1 LVELWQTN
9 QKFFVL
15 INCQGL
21 GYEIQILESFFLK
34 LKTNQISNKKITLW
48 LKHIKKED
56 SDLLFGFTS
65 KEQKN
70 FFIEILSIRGVGSQ
84 IGMGILNKFSISE
97 VINAIK
103 TQNKKLICS
112 VPGIGQKM
120 SDRLI
125 LELKNKFK
133 SELQFEEEKAKD
145 EFEIKDPEINK
156 MMQDLKLTLQSLN
169 YKNKEINTIMPI
181 IKESTLLAKK
191 EKNLS
196 FENLLKIAK
205 NNLDKD
211 SSNIGRWR
219 SIINKLKINFM
230 SLDTAEKQK
239 LIETHQVHSTDTGSV
254 EVQVAMLSKRISK
267 LSDHLQGNI
276 HDFASRQGLLKMIGK
291 RKRLLSYIKDKNV
304 QRYQELVKKIGIRG
318 WSQLMKKKQSKKKTQ
333 N

>member
-1 LVELWQTN
+1 MISWINGELVESWQTN

-84 IGMGILNKFSISE
+84 IGMGLLNKFSISE
-97 VINAIK
+97 VINAVK
-103 TQNKKLICS
+103 TQNEKLICS

-133 SELQFEEEKAKD
+133 SERQFEEQKAKD

-156 MMQDLKLTLQSLN
+156 IIEDLQLTLQSLN
-169 YKNKEINTIMPI
+169 YKNKEIKTILPI
-181 IKESTLLAKK
+181 IINEVDFPAKK
-191 EKNLS
+191 ENNFS
-196 FENLLKIAK
+196 FENLLKLAM
-205 NNLDKD
+205 NYLDKE
-211 SSNIGRWR
+211 SSNI
-219 SIINKLKINFM
+219 
-230 SLDTAEKQK
+230 
-239 LIETHQVHSTDTGSV
+239 
-254 EVQVAMLSKRISK
+254 
-267 LSDHLQGNI
+267 
-276 HDFASRQGLLKMIGK
+276 AS
-291 RKRLLSYIKDKNV
+291 
-304 QRYQELVKKIGIRG
+304 
-318 WSQLMKKKQSKKKTQ
+318 
-333 N
+333 

>member
-1 LVELWQTN
+1 MISWINGELVELWQTN

-84 IGMGILNKFSISE
+84 IGMGILNKFSIGE

-133 SELQFEEEKAKD
+133 SEIQFEEEAKD

-156 MMQDLKLTLQSLN
+156 LIEDLQLTLQSLN
-169 YKNKEINTIMPI
+169 YKNKEIKTILPI
-181 IKESTLLAKK
+181 IINEVDFLAKK
-191 EKNLS
+191 ENNLS
-196 FENLLKIAK
+196 FENLLKLAM
-205 NNLDKD
+205 NYLDKE
-211 SSNIGRWR
+211 SSNI
-219 SIINKLKINFM
+219 
-230 SLDTAEKQK
+230 
-239 LIETHQVHSTDTGSV
+239 
-254 EVQVAMLSKRISK
+254 
-267 LSDHLQGNI
+267 
-276 HDFASRQGLLKMIGK
+276 AS
-291 RKRLLSYIKDKNV
+291 
-304 QRYQELVKKIGIRG
+304 
-318 WSQLMKKKQSKKKTQ
+318 
-333 N
+333 

>member
-1 LVELWQTN
+1 MISWINGELVELWQTN

-84 IGMGILNKFSISE
+84 IGMGILNKFSINE

-133 SELQFEEEKAKD
+133 SEIQFEEEKAKG
-145 EFEIKDPEINK
+145 EFAIKDPEINK
-156 MMQDLKLTLQSLN
+156 MIEDLQLTLRSLN
-169 YKNKEINTIMPI
+169 YKNKEINTILPI
-181 IKESTLLAKK
+181 IINEIDFLAKK
-191 EKNLS
+191 ENNLL
-196 FENLLKIAK
+196 FENLLKIAM
-205 NNLDKD
+205 NYLDMD
-211 SSNIGRWR
+211 SSNLAR
-219 SIINKLKINFM
+219 
-230 SLDTAEKQK
+230 
-239 LIETHQVHSTDTGSV
+239 
-254 EVQVAMLSKRISK
+254 
-267 LSDHLQGNI
+267 
-276 HDFASRQGLLKMIGK
+276 
-291 RKRLLSYIKDKNV
+291 
-304 QRYQELVKKIGIRG
+304 
-318 WSQLMKKKQSKKKTQ
+318 
-333 N
+333 

>member
-1 LVELWQTN
+1 MISWINGELVESWQTN

-34 LKTNQISNKKITLW
+34 LKTNQISNKNITLW
-48 LKHIKKED
+48 IKHIKKED

-133 SELQFEEEKAKD
+133 SEIQFEEERAKD

-156 MMQDLKLTLQSLN
+156 MIEDLQLTLQSLN
-169 YKNKEINTIMPI
+169 YKNKEIKTILPI
-181 IKESTLLAKK
+181 IINEVDFLAKK
-191 EKNLS
+191 ENNLS
-196 FENLLKIAK
+196 FENLLKLAM
-205 NNLDKD
+205 NYLDKE
-211 SSNIGRWR
+211 SSNI
-219 SIINKLKINFM
+219 
-230 SLDTAEKQK
+230 
-239 LIETHQVHSTDTGSV
+239 
-254 EVQVAMLSKRISK
+254 
-267 LSDHLQGNI
+267 
-276 HDFASRQGLLKMIGK
+276 AS
-291 RKRLLSYIKDKNV
+291 
-304 QRYQELVKKIGIRG
+304 
-318 WSQLMKKKQSKKKTQ
+318 
-333 N
+333 

>member
-1 LVELWQTN
+1 MISWINGELVELWQTN

-15 INCQGL
+15 VNCQGL

-34 LKTNQISNKKITLW
+34 LKTNQISNKKVALW

-70 FFIEILSIRGVGSQ
+70 FFNEILSIRGVGSQ
-84 IGMGILNKFSISE
+84 IGMGILNKFSIGE

-133 SELQFEEEKAKD
+133 SEIQFEEQKAKD

-156 MMQDLKLTLQSLN
+156 MIEDLQLTLQSLN
-169 YKNKEINTIMPI
+169 YKNKEIKTILPI
-181 IKESTLLAKK
+181 IINEVESLAKK
-191 EKNLS
+191 ENNLS
-196 FENLLKIAK
+196 FENLLKLAM
-205 NNLDKD
+205 NYLDKE
-211 SSNIGRWR
+211 SSNI
-219 SIINKLKINFM
+219 
-230 SLDTAEKQK
+230 
-239 LIETHQVHSTDTGSV
+239 
-254 EVQVAMLSKRISK
+254 
-267 LSDHLQGNI
+267 
-276 HDFASRQGLLKMIGK
+276 AS
-291 RKRLLSYIKDKNV
+291 
-304 QRYQELVKKIGIRG
+304 
-318 WSQLMKKKQSKKKTQ
+318 
-333 N
+333 

>member
-1 LVELWQTN
+1 MISWINGELVESWQTN

-84 IGMGILNKFSISE
+84 IGMGILNKFSLSE

-133 SELQFEEEKAKD
+133 SEIQFEEQKAKD

-156 MMQDLKLTLQSLN
+156 MIEDLQLTLQSLN
-169 YKNKEINTIMPI
+169 YKNKEIKTILPI
-181 IKESTLLAKK
+181 IINEVDFLAKK
-191 EKNLS
+191 ENNLS
-196 FENLLKIAK
+196 FENLLKLAM
-205 NNLDKD
+205 NYLDKE
-211 SSNIGRWR
+211 SSNI
-219 SIINKLKINFM
+219 
-230 SLDTAEKQK
+230 
-239 LIETHQVHSTDTGSV
+239 
-254 EVQVAMLSKRISK
+254 
-267 LSDHLQGNI
+267 
-276 HDFASRQGLLKMIGK
+276 AS
-291 RKRLLSYIKDKNV
+291 
-304 QRYQELVKKIGIRG
+304 
-318 WSQLMKKKQSKKKTQ
+318 
-333 N
+333 